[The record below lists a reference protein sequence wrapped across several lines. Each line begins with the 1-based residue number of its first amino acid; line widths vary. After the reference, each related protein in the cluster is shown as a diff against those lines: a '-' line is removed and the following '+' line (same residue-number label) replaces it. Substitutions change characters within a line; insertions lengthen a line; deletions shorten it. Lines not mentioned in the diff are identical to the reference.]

1 MTVTLYNV
9 RTAITP
15 GTKPLLSDFSAP
27 TIVCYDP
34 LNALVWGKVN
44 GVVVPVITVYP
55 YDSEVPILNTALVDN
70 GEAKYSTVKKQFRVI
85 ADTTPELSDF
95 TYPTMRCYDSAEAAI
110 YEKLNGQLVKSYTCY
125 PYIPRTE
132 SAEEQYYVSTT
143 GSNSNTG
150 RAGYPWLTLV
160 HAINSVTGPA
170 TINIAAGTYNNTS
183 LLNLRTGVSII
194 GAGSANTIINST
206 YHDDNLNLYS
216 ATYVDGNQTIK
227 GFTLNGLN
235 TGHSA
240 IYCRN
245 RSKVTFEDLI
255 IQNFTIYGLLIGN
268 TDENGLTLCSNNT
281 VKDCRFINNSTYQSG
296 GSPANLWIVGQTGLT
311 VTGNYV
317 ESTFRTGDLAGFAF
331 KASNLENSLIDDN
344 EFKVIDHDDELRWCF
359 AAEINNTRGSV
370 IVSNNVLQGIV
381 DIAGTNT
388 VKGSYSYS
396 IDIKNNIIG
405 HHTLSVYGNSAIL
418 LEAGIEM
425 SDVFIRNN
433 TFKNVIAA
441 IRFTPLNSN
450 IIQRVHIHQNLMYG
464 IGKNVAGANGFGIWG
479 LNDMPAATIKDVE
492 VYNNTIV
499 ATTESIGT
507 QWSGICLPS
516 GCITQNWHI
525 ANNIIVGFDVAP
537 VMTAVTPTSGTID
550 VLNLIKNCFYDNGNT
565 NAVKWLGITPS
576 NIYELNTLTSD
587 PLLKED
593 YHLNLGS
600 PCIDT
605 GFFVGLPYTDW
616 PDRGCFEY

>member
-1 MTVTLYNV
+1 MAVTLYNV
-9 RTAITP
+9 RTALVP
-15 GTKPLLSDFSAP
+15 GSKPLLSDFSAP
-27 TIVCYDP
+27 TIVCYDE
-34 LNALVWGKVN
+34 LNALIWGKVN
-44 GVVVPVITVYP
+44 GVVVPIVTIYP
-55 YDSEVPILNTALVDN
+55 YDPEVPIINTALVDN

-85 ADTTPELSDF
+85 TDATPELSDF
-95 TYPTMRCYDSAEAAI
+95 TYPTMRCYDSAESAI

-132 SAEEQYYVSTT
+132 SAEAQFYVSTT

-150 RAGYPWLTLV
+150 KVGSPWLTLV

-183 LLNLRTGVSII
+183 LLNLRSGVSLV
-194 GAGSANTIINST
+194 GAGSASTIINST

-245 RSKVTFEDLI
+245 RNNVTFEDLI
-255 IQNFTIYGLLIGN
+255 IQNFTIYGLLLGN
-268 TDENGLTLCSNNT
+268 SNENGATLCSGNK
-281 VKDCRFINNSTYQSG
+281 VKDCRIVNNSTYQSG
-296 GSPANLWIVGQTGLT
+296 GSPANLWIVGQTDLT

-331 KASNLENSLIDDN
+331 KASNLENALIDDN
-344 EFKVIDHDDELRWCF
+344 EFKVINHNDELRWCF
-359 AAEINNTRGSV
+359 AAEINNTRGGV

-396 IDIKNNIIG
+396 IDIKNNTIG
-405 HHTLSVYGNSAIL
+405 HPTFSAYGNSAIL
-418 LEAGIEM
+418 LEAGVEM
-425 SDVFIRNN
+425 SDVYIRNN
-433 TFKNVIAA
+433 VIKNVIAG

-450 IIQRVHIHQNLMYG
+450 IIQRIHIHQNLMHG
-464 IGKNVAGANGFGIWG
+464 IGKDVAGANGFGIWG
-479 LNDMPAATIKDVE
+479 LSDMPEATIKDIE

-499 ATTESIGT
+499 ATTESVGT
-507 QWSGICLPS
+507 QWAGICLPS
-516 GCITQNWHI
+516 GCISQNWHI
-525 ANNIIVGFDVAP
+525 VNNIIVGFDVAP
-537 VMTAVTPTSGTID
+537 VMTFATPTSGTVD
-550 VLNLIKNCFYDNGNT
+550 VLNLVKNCFYGNGNSD
-565 NAVKWLGITPS
+565 AVKWLGIIPT
-576 NIYELNTLTSD
+576 NIFELGTITTD
-587 PLLKED
+587 PLMNES
-593 YHLNLGS
+593 YHLSEGS
-600 PCIDT
+600 PCIDSGQYV
-605 GFFVGLPYTDW
+605 GFPFTNL